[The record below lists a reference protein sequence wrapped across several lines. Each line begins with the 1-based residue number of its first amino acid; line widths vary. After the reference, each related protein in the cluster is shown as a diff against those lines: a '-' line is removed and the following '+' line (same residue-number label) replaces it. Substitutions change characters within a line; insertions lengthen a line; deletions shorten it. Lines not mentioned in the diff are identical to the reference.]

1 MASLLTAKWCAKVIG
16 ERRQKRSNIS
26 MCLQLV
32 HYLDDMVL
40 VVSREGCMTRHAPV
54 LDNMEIR
61 SRMNNINSLANEYML
76 VGLVHKYG
84 DIFCVLQIRT
94 SNGD

>member
-1 MASLLTAKWCAKVIG
+1 MMG
-16 ERRQKRSNIS
+16 
-26 MCLQLV
+26 
-32 HYLDDMVL
+32 
-40 VVSREGCMTRHAPV
+40 HAPV